1 MITVLFW
8 REVQGRVRVGLS
20 ELQVL
25 EGGVLLLELVLISIN
40 ALNLDGTVLN
50 FKVVL
55 AHLLDFFKDLSR
67 LYRGVNVST

>member
-1 MITVLFW
+1 MITVLLW
-8 REVQGRVRVGLS
+8 REVEGRVRVGLS

-40 ALNLDGTVLN
+40 ALYLDGTVLD